1 MSPCEHNQSHYSGCE
16 CHESAWIARLN
27 AERNDLLEC
36 RLANTALQASVAALK
51 AQLATT
57 SKGSLSVEA
66 LQEKLGIAT
75 LALEEIVKKN
85 PDAVNQLEAADM
97 AVEFHIG
104 AHKALAGIKPF
115 SHMLPVILSEG
126 EKLKDGQTGPR

>member
-1 MSPCEHNQSHYSGCE
+1 LKAQ
-16 CHESAWIARLN
+16 L
-27 AERNDLLEC
+27 AEREDAHNLKWGC
-36 RLANTALQASVAALK
+36 RDEIAALK

-66 LQEKLGIAT
+66 LQEKLGIAIDV
-75 LALEEIVKKN
+75 LEEMVEIITMIRHGEYQ
-85 PDAVNQLEAADM
+85 PDSFTCQPAQ
-97 AVEFHIG
+97 I
-104 AHKALAGIKPF
+104 ALAQIKPF